1 MILPSSSDLTRFSSF
16 PYGYLPIRETPLAVT
31 CIGVGSLAR
40 PKAGCVCFFLKP
52 ATDTNKTHT
61 GRESKPG
68 SKVASANHNTLFTLH
83 PGSRL
88 QPPIRGWFTE
98 KEQTENRSGIIQ
110 ENVQP
115 PGLKVWSDPFSRK

>member
-1 MILPSSSDLTRFSSF
+1 MQNYPNCDVTRK
-16 PYGYLPIRETPLAVT
+16 IRESEYSCQMQGKKDPT
-31 CIGVGSLAR
+31 
-40 PKAGCVCFFLKP
+40 
-52 ATDTNKTHT
+52 TDTNKTHT